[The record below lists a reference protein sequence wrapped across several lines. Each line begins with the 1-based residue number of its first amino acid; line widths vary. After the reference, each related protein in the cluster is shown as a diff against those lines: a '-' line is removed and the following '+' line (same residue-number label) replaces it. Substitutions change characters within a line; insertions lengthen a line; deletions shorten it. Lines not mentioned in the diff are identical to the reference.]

1 MLFCKVILLN
11 NSQSFSNQTDNSLT
25 YSIPDELS
33 ENIAVGFFVFV
44 PLLDKVL
51 TALVIEILEDV
62 QAEFKIKEIIDLI
75 DPKIHLNRDLI
86 EIIKYTGDYYATA
99 YSQVLSTVI
108 NTANIPN
115 AEKEIYYLNL
125 NIEETQK
132 KSKAKDERESLD
144 LRLGNLTDSVTLDV
158 LEKLKN
164 CRGQKAKFNRLKA
177 LCKIPTKKLNQ
188 ALAKLQSQSLL
199 EIKYHYNFKTEAPQ
213 RNYLDKFEDYD
224 FNKKQDEI
232 CQHSINHLS
241 AEQAAAYQCIKE
253 NSNKKI
259 NPTKKFLIHGI
270 TGSGKT
276 EIYFELIQDT
286 LKKQQS
292 AIILV
297 PEISLAP
304 QLIDRLKQR
313 FPDQEILIWHSALD
327 EQERL
332 YSFMKLMTEESVIV
346 VGARS
351 AIFSPVTNLSLI
363 IMDEEHENSYKQDQ
377 PAPRYHTRNIAE
389 KRAELNNA
397 LLVLGSATPCV
408 ESYQKAACG
417 NPDPRNIFT
426 DTQKNGGVAK
436 RTSSRL
442 RRTNDRSALG
452 VHEDHEDD
460 ENAEIGVS
468 LHAQQT
474 SSNWMLLHL
483 KKRYNQSPL
492 PSVEIVDMKEEFN
505 LGNKSIFSKKLRE
518 LMEDRLNKGEA
529 TILFLNKRGNSSHV
543 FCRNCGYIYKCS
555 HCDSKMVYH
564 SDKHILICHLCNH
577 SEKHPDSCPA
587 CGSSSIKYF
596 GLGTQKLE
604 EEVRKAFPT
613 AKVARLDS
621 DTTKKKNYHL
631 EVFQKFK
638 NQEINILIG
647 TQMIAKGLDNPLVTC
662 VGVIAADSC
671 FTQLDYQAEE
681 KGFQLLTQV
690 SGRAGRK
697 DREGKVI
704 FQSYLNNRPS
714 LLLAQEQDY
723 EKFYAEEIKLREEF
737 NYPPFSKLI
746 RFISSSEDE
755 VLAINNI
762 NKFHELI
769 YDYFTETIKETAAP
783 LQLLGPSQCQITK
796 INKQYRYHLLCKIA
810 LNRAD
815 IESNLKSLFL
825 NHKALHRT
833 RLVIDI
839 DSCSLF

>member
-25 YSIPDELS
+25 YSVPDELS
-33 ENIAVGFFVFV
+33 KNIAVGFFVFV

-75 DPKIHLNRDLI
+75 DPKIHLNKDLI

-125 NIEETQK
+125 NTEETQK
-132 KSKAKDERESLD
+132 KSKTKDIASESLD
-144 LRLGNLTDSVTLDV
+144 LRLSNLTDSVTLDV

-188 ALAKLQSQSLL
+188 VLAKLQSSSLI
-199 EIKYHYNFKTEAPQ
+199 EIKYHYNLKLEASQ
-213 RNYLDKFEDYD
+213 RNYLEKFEDYD
-224 FNKKQDEI
+224 FNEKQDGI
-232 CQHSINHLS
+232 CEQSINCLS
-241 AEQAAAYQCIKE
+241 AEQETAYQLIKE
-253 NSNKKI
+253 NSIKEV
-259 NPTKKFLIHGI
+259 NPIKNFLIHGI

-286 LKKQQS
+286 LERKES

-313 FPDQEILIWHSALD
+313 FPNQEILIWHSALD

-397 LLVLGSATPCV
+397 LLILGSATPCV
-408 ESYQKAACG
+408 ESYQRAAYSRNNPKG
-417 NPDPRNIFT
+417 N
-426 DTQKNGGVAK
+426 K
-436 RTSSRL
+436 
-442 RRTNDRSALG
+442 
-452 VHEDHEDD
+452 
-460 ENAEIGVS
+460 NAENGVMQPS
-468 LHAQQT
+468 LESPA
-474 SSNWMLLHL
+474 WMLLHL
-483 KKRYNQSPL
+483 RQRYNQSPL
-492 PSVEIVDMKEEFN
+492 PEVEIVDMKEEFN

-587 CGSSSIKYF
+587 CASGSIKYF

-613 AKVARLDS
+613 AKIARLDS

>member
-115 AEKEIYYLNL
+115 AEKEIYYLHL
-125 NIEETQK
+125 ETEETQK
-132 KSKAKDERESLD
+132 KSKTKDGTVAGESLD
-144 LRLGNLTDSVTLDV
+144 LRLRNLTDSITLDV

-164 CRGQKAKFNRLKA
+164 CRGQKAKFNRLQA
-177 LCKIPTKKLNQ
+177 VCKIPTKKLNQ
-188 ALAKLQSQSLL
+188 ALAKLQSSSLI
-199 EIKYHYNFKTEAPQ
+199 EIKYHYNLKLEASQ
-213 RNYLDKFEDYD
+213 RNYLEKFEDYD
-224 FNKKQDEI
+224 FNEKQDGI
-232 CQHSINHLS
+232 CQKSTSRLS
-241 AEQAAAYQCIKE
+241 AEQETAYQHIKE
-253 NSNKKI
+253 NSIKKV
-259 NPTKKFLIHGI
+259 NPIKNFLIHGI

-286 LKKQQS
+286 LERKES
-292 AIILV
+292 AIVLV

-313 FPDQEILIWHSALD
+313 FPNQEILIWHSALD

-389 KRAELNNA
+389 KRAELNHA
-397 LLVLGSATPCV
+397 LLILGSATPCI
-408 ESYQKAACG
+408 ESYQKAASG
-417 NPDPRNIFT
+417 
-426 DTQKNGGVAK
+426 K
-436 RTSSRL
+436 
-442 RRTNDRSALG
+442 TN
-452 VHEDHEDD
+452 D
-460 ENAEIGVS
+460 ENAGIEAREQCHIES
-468 LHAQQT
+468 PA
-474 SSNWMLLHL
+474 WMLLHL
-483 KKRYNQSPL
+483 RQRYNQSPL
-492 PSVEIVDMKEEFN
+492 PQVEIVDMKQEFN

-587 CGSSSIKYF
+587 CASGSIKYF

-810 LNRAD
+810 LTRAD

>member
-51 TALVIEILEDV
+51 TALVIEILDEV

-115 AEKEIYYLNL
+115 AEKEIYYLKL
-125 NIEETQK
+125 NTEETQK
-132 KSKAKDERESLD
+132 KSKTKDERESLD
-144 LRLGNLTDSVTLDV
+144 LRLRNLTDSVTLDV

-188 ALAKLQSQSLL
+188 ALAKLQSQSLI
-199 EIKYHYNFKTEAPQ
+199 EIKYHYNLKLEASQ
-213 RNYLDKFEDYD
+213 RNYLEKFEDYD
-224 FNKKQDEI
+224 FNEKQDGI
-232 CQHSINHLS
+232 CEQLTNRLS
-241 AEQAAAYQCIKE
+241 AEQETAYQHIKE
-253 NSNKKI
+253 NSIKKV
-259 NPTKKFLIHGI
+259 NPIKNFLIHGI

-286 LKKQQS
+286 LEKKES

-304 QLIDRLKQR
+304 QLIDRLKKR
-313 FPDQEILIWHSALD
+313 FPNQEILIWHSALD

-397 LLVLGSATPCV
+397 LLILGSATPCV
-408 ESYQKAACG
+408 ESYQKAACN
-417 NPDPRNIFT
+417 NPNSRN
-426 DTQKNGGVAK
+426 
-436 RTSSRL
+436 
-442 RRTNDRSALG
+442 
-452 VHEDHEDD
+452 D
-460 ENAEIGVS
+460 ENAENEVIQPS
-468 LHAQQT
+468 IESQK
-474 SSNWMLLHL
+474 WMLLHL
-483 KKRYNQSPL
+483 RKRYNQSPL
-492 PSVEIVDMKEEFN
+492 PKVEIVDMKEEFN
-505 LGNKSIFSKKLRE
+505 LGNKSIFSKKLRA

-613 AKVARLDS
+613 AKIARLDS

-769 YDYFTETIKETAAP
+769 YDYFTETIKEAAAP

>member
-33 ENIAVGFFVFV
+33 KNITIGIFVFV

-75 DPKIHLNRDLI
+75 DPKIHLNADLI

-115 AEKEIYYLNL
+115 AEKEIYFLKSK
-125 NIEETQK
+125 IEEGTTTYPVN
-132 KSKAKDERESLD
+132 SKLENLPD
-144 LRLGNLTDSVTLDV
+144 LTLDV

-188 ALAKLQSQSLL
+188 ALAKLQSSSLI
-199 EIKYHYNFKTEAPQ
+199 EIKYHYNLKLEASQ
-213 RNYLDKFEDYD
+213 RNYLEKFEDYD
-224 FNKKQDEI
+224 FHEKQDGI
-232 CQHSINHLS
+232 CEQLIKRLS
-241 AEQAAAYQCIKE
+241 AEQETVYQHIKE
-253 NSNKKI
+253 NSDKKV
-259 NPTKKFLIHGI
+259 NPTKNFLLHGI

-286 LKKQQS
+286 LERKES
-292 AIILV
+292 AILLV

-313 FPDQEILIWHSALD
+313 FPNQEILIWHSALD

-397 LLVLGSATPCV
+397 LLILGSATPCV
-408 ESYQKAACG
+408 ESYKKASCDKI
-417 NPDPRNIFT
+417 NSRNGFT
-426 DTQKNGGVAK
+426 GTKNK
-436 RTSSRL
+436 DSHQSS
-442 RRTNDRSALG
+442 A
-452 VHEDHEDD
+452 
-460 ENAEIGVS
+460 
-468 LHAQQT
+468 
-474 SSNWMLLHL
+474 WMLLHL
-483 KKRYNQSPL
+483 RNRYNQNPL
-492 PSVEIVDMKEEFN
+492 PKVEIVDMKEEFN

-587 CGSSSIKYF
+587 CASGSIKYF

-613 AKVARLDS
+613 AKIARLDS

-638 NQEINILIG
+638 NQEINVLIG
-647 TQMIAKGLDNPLVTC
+647 TQMVAKGLDNPLVTC

-723 EKFYAEEIKLREEF
+723 EKFYTEEIKLREEF

-769 YDYFTETIKETAAP
+769 YDHFIETIKENTAP

-815 IESNLKSLFL
+815 IENDLKSLFL

>member
-33 ENIAVGFFVFV
+33 KVITVGIFVFV

-62 QAEFKIKEIIDLI
+62 QAEFKIKEIIDSI
-75 DPKIHLNRDLI
+75 DPKIHLNADLI

-115 AEKEIYYLNL
+115 AEKEIYFLKSK
-125 NIEETQK
+125 IEEGTTTYPVN
-132 KSKAKDERESLD
+132 SKLENLPD
-144 LRLGNLTDSVTLDV
+144 LTLDV

-177 LCKIPTKKLNQ
+177 LCKIPTKKINQ
-188 ALAKLQSQSLL
+188 ALAKLQSSSLI
-199 EIKYHYNFKTEAPQ
+199 EVKYHYNFKAEAPQ

-224 FNKKQDEI
+224 FNEKRDGICKQLT
-232 CQHSINHLS
+232 NRLS
-241 AEQAAAYQCIKE
+241 AEQETAYQCIKE
-253 NSNKKI
+253 NSNKKV
-259 NPTKKFLIHGI
+259 NPTKNFLIHGI

-286 LKKQQS
+286 LEKKES

-332 YSFMKLMTEESVIV
+332 YSFMKLMTEVSVIV

-397 LLVLGSATPCV
+397 LLILGSATPCV

-417 NPDPRNIFT
+417 KTNSRDNFT
-426 DTQKNGGVAK
+426 DTNNRGNHQ
-436 RTSSRL
+436 
-442 RRTNDRSALG
+442 SA
-452 VHEDHEDD
+452 E
-460 ENAEIGVS
+460 
-468 LHAQQT
+468 
-474 SSNWMLLHL
+474 WMLLHL
-483 KKRYNQSPL
+483 RKRYNQSPL
-492 PSVEIVDMKEEFN
+492 PGVEIVDMKEEFN

-587 CGSSSIKYF
+587 CASGSIKYF

-604 EEVRKAFPT
+604 EEVRKAFPA

-762 NKFHELI
+762 NKFHERI
-769 YDYFTETIKETAAP
+769 YDYFTETIKEAAAP

-815 IESNLKSLFL
+815 IESSLKSLFL

>member
-33 ENIAVGFFVFV
+33 KNITIGIFVFV

-75 DPKIHLNRDLI
+75 DPKIHLNTDLI

-115 AEKEIYYLNL
+115 AEKEIYFLKSK
-125 NIEETQK
+125 IEEGTTTYPVN
-132 KSKAKDERESLD
+132 SKLENLPD
-144 LRLGNLTDSVTLDV
+144 LTLDV

-188 ALAKLQSQSLL
+188 ALAKLQSSSLI
-199 EIKYHYNFKTEAPQ
+199 EIKYHYNLKLEASQ
-213 RNYLDKFEDYD
+213 RNYLEKFEDYD
-224 FNKKQDEI
+224 FNEKQDGI
-232 CQHSINHLS
+232 CEQLIKRLS
-241 AEQAAAYQCIKE
+241 AEQETVYQHIKE
-253 NSNKKI
+253 NSDKKV
-259 NPTKKFLIHGI
+259 NPTKNFLLHGI

-286 LKKQQS
+286 LERKES
-292 AIILV
+292 AILLV

-313 FPDQEILIWHSALD
+313 FPNQEILIWHSALD

-397 LLVLGSATPCV
+397 LLILGSATPCV
-408 ESYQKAACG
+408 ESYKKASCDKINSRKG
-417 NPDPRNIFT
+417 FT
-426 DTQKNGGVAK
+426 DTKNK
-436 RTSSRL
+436 DSHQSS
-442 RRTNDRSALG
+442 A
-452 VHEDHEDD
+452 
-460 ENAEIGVS
+460 
-468 LHAQQT
+468 
-474 SSNWMLLHL
+474 WMLLHL
-483 KKRYNQSPL
+483 RNRYNQNPL
-492 PSVEIVDMKEEFN
+492 PKVEIVDMKEEFN

-587 CGSSSIKYF
+587 CASGSIKYF

-613 AKVARLDS
+613 AKIARLDS

-638 NQEINILIG
+638 NQEINVLIG
-647 TQMIAKGLDNPLVTC
+647 TQMVAKGLDNPLVTC

-723 EKFYAEEIKLREEF
+723 EKFYTEEIKLREEF

-769 YDYFTETIKETAAP
+769 YDHFIEIIKENTAP

-815 IESNLKSLFL
+815 IENDLKSLFL

>member
-115 AEKEIYYLNL
+115 AEKEIYFLKPK
-125 NIEETQK
+125 IEEEATTDPID
-132 KSKAKDERESLD
+132 SKLKNLPD
-144 LRLGNLTDSVTLDV
+144 LILDV

-188 ALAKLQSQSLL
+188 VLAKLQSSSLI
-199 EIKYHYNFKTEAPQ
+199 EIKYHYNLKLEASQ
-213 RNYLDKFEDYD
+213 RNYLEKFEDYD
-224 FNKKQDEI
+224 FNEKQDGI
-232 CQHSINHLS
+232 CEQSIKRLS
-241 AEQAAAYQCIKE
+241 AEQETVYQRIKE
-253 NSNKKI
+253 NIDKKV
-259 NPTKKFLIHGI
+259 NPTKNFLIHGI

-286 LKKQQS
+286 LERKES
-292 AIILV
+292 AILLV

-332 YSFMKLMTEESVIV
+332 YSFMKLMTEKSVIV

-351 AIFSPVTNLSLI
+351 AIFSPVTNLTLI

-397 LLVLGSATPCV
+397 LLILGSATPCV
-408 ESYQKAACG
+408 ESYKKASCDKI
-417 NPDPRNIFT
+417 NSRDSFT
-426 DTQKNGGVAK
+426 DTKNK
-436 RTSSRL
+436 DSHQSSP
-442 RRTNDRSALG
+442 
-452 VHEDHEDD
+452 
-460 ENAEIGVS
+460 
-468 LHAQQT
+468 
-474 SSNWMLLHL
+474 WMLLHL
-483 KKRYNQSPL
+483 RKRYNQNPL
-492 PSVEIVDMKEEFN
+492 PKVEIVDMKEEFN

-587 CGSSSIKYF
+587 CASGSIKYF

-613 AKVARLDS
+613 AKIARLDS

-769 YDYFTETIKETAAP
+769 YDYFTQTTTGTATP

-810 LNRAD
+810 LNRVD

>member
-125 NIEETQK
+125 STEETQK
-132 KSKAKDERESLD
+132 KSKTKDIASESLD
-144 LRLGNLTDSVTLDV
+144 LRLSNLTDSVTLDV

-164 CRGQKAKFNRLKA
+164 CRGQKAKFNRLQA
-177 LCKIPTKKLNQ
+177 VCKIPTKKLNQ
-188 ALAKLQSQSLL
+188 ALAKLQSQSLI
-199 EIKYHYNFKTEAPQ
+199 EIKYHYNLKLEASR
-213 RNYLDKFEDYD
+213 RNYLEKFEDYD
-224 FNKKQDEI
+224 FNGKQDGI
-232 CQHSINHLS
+232 CEQLTNRLS
-241 AEQAAAYQCIKE
+241 VEQETAYQHIKE
-253 NSNKKI
+253 NSIKKI
-259 NPTKKFLIHGI
+259 NPIKNFLIHGI

-286 LKKQQS
+286 LERKES

-397 LLVLGSATPCV
+397 LLILGSATPCV
-408 ESYQKAACG
+408 ESYQKAACRKT
-417 NPDPRNIFT
+417 NSRNDFT
-426 DTQKNGGVAK
+426 NTKNKDSHQSPA
-436 RTSSRL
+436 
-442 RRTNDRSALG
+442 
-452 VHEDHEDD
+452 
-460 ENAEIGVS
+460 
-468 LHAQQT
+468 
-474 SSNWMLLHL
+474 WMLLHL
-483 KKRYNQSPL
+483 RKRYNQSPL
-492 PSVEIVDMKEEFN
+492 PGVEIVDMKEEFN
-505 LGNKSIFSKKLRE
+505 LGNKSIFSKKLRA

-587 CGSSSIKYF
+587 CASGSIKYF

>member
-25 YSIPDELS
+25 YSVPDELS
-33 ENIAVGFFVFV
+33 KNIAVGFFVFV

-125 NIEETQK
+125 ITEETQK
-132 KSKAKDERESLD
+132 KSKTKDIASESLD
-144 LRLGNLTDSVTLDV
+144 LRLSNLTDSVTLDV

-177 LCKIPTKKLNQ
+177 VCKIPTKKLNQ
-188 ALAKLQSQSLL
+188 ALAKLQSSSLI
-199 EIKYHYNFKTEAPQ
+199 EVKYHYNLKLEASQ
-213 RNYLDKFEDYD
+213 KNYLEKFEDYD
-224 FNKKQDEI
+224 FNEKQDGISE
-232 CQHSINHLS
+232 QSIKRLS
-241 AEQAAAYQCIKE
+241 AEQETAYQCIKE
-253 NSNKKI
+253 NSDKEV

-286 LKKQQS
+286 LKKEES

-313 FPDQEILIWHSALD
+313 FPTQEILIWHSALD

-332 YSFMKLMTEESVIV
+332 YSFMKLMTEGSVIV

-397 LLVLGSATPCV
+397 LLILGSATPCI
-408 ESYQKAACG
+408 ESYQKAASG
-417 NPDPRNIFT
+417 
-426 DTQKNGGVAK
+426 K
-436 RTSSRL
+436 
-442 RRTNDRSALG
+442 TN
-452 VHEDHEDD
+452 D
-460 ENAEIGVS
+460 ENAGIEAREQCHIES
-468 LHAQQT
+468 PA
-474 SSNWMLLHL
+474 WMLLHL
-483 KKRYNQSPL
+483 RQRYNQSPL
-492 PSVEIVDMKEEFN
+492 PQVEIVDMKEEFN

-587 CGSSSIKYF
+587 CASGSIKYF

-613 AKVARLDS
+613 AKIARLDS

-769 YDYFTETIKETAAP
+769 YDHFIEKIKETAAP

-796 INKQYRYHLLCKIA
+796 INKQYRYHLLCKIS

-815 IESNLKSLFL
+815 IESDLKSLFL

>member
-33 ENIAVGFFVFV
+33 KVIRVGIFVFV

-62 QAEFKIKEIIDLI
+62 QAEFKIKEIIDSI
-75 DPKIHLNRDLI
+75 DPKIHLNADLI

-125 NIEETQK
+125 NTEETQK
-132 KSKAKDERESLD
+132 KSKTKDIASESLD
-144 LRLGNLTDSVTLDV
+144 LRLRNLTDSVTLDV

-177 LCKIPTKKLNQ
+177 LCKIPTKKINQ
-188 ALAKLQSQSLL
+188 ALAKLQSSSLI
-199 EIKYHYNFKTEAPQ
+199 EIKYYYNFKAEAPQ

-224 FNKKQDEI
+224 FNEKRDGISQ
-232 CQHSINHLS
+232 QLINRLS
-241 AEQAAAYQCIKE
+241 AEQETAYQLIKE
-253 NSNKKI
+253 NSLKEV
-259 NPTKKFLIHGI
+259 NPIKNFLIHGI

-286 LKKQQS
+286 LEKKES

-313 FPDQEILIWHSALD
+313 FPNQEILIWHSAID

-332 YSFMKLMTEESVIV
+332 YSFTKLMTEESVIV

-397 LLVLGSATPCV
+397 LLILGSATPCV
-408 ESYQKAACG
+408 ESYQKAACD
-417 NPDPRNIFT
+417 NPNSRN
-426 DTQKNGGVAK
+426 
-436 RTSSRL
+436 
-442 RRTNDRSALG
+442 
-452 VHEDHEDD
+452 D
-460 ENAEIGVS
+460 ENAENEVIQPS
-468 LHAQQT
+468 IESQK
-474 SSNWMLLHL
+474 WMLLHL
-483 KKRYNQSPL
+483 RKRYNQSPL
-492 PSVEIVDMKEEFN
+492 PGVEIVDMKEEFN

-555 HCDSKMVYH
+555 YCDSKMVYH

-769 YDYFTETIKETAAP
+769 YDYFTETIKEAAAP

>member
-51 TALVIEILEDV
+51 TALVIEILDEV

-115 AEKEIYYLNL
+115 AEKEIYYLHL
-125 NIEETQK
+125 EREETQK
-132 KSKAKDERESLD
+132 KSKAKDGTVAGESLD
-144 LRLGNLTDSVTLDV
+144 LRLRNLTDSLALEV

-164 CRGQKAKFNRLKA
+164 CRGQKAKFNRLQA
-177 LCKIPTKKLNQ
+177 VCKIPTKKLNQ
-188 ALAKLQSQSLL
+188 ALAKLQSSSLI
-199 EIKYHYNFKTEAPQ
+199 EIKYHYNLKLEASQ
-213 RNYLDKFEDYD
+213 RNYLEKFEDYD
-224 FNKKQDEI
+224 FNEKQDGI
-232 CQHSINHLS
+232 CEQSTNRLS
-241 AEQAAAYQCIKE
+241 AEQGAAYQLIKE
-253 NSNKKI
+253 NSIKKV
-259 NPTKKFLIHGI
+259 NPIKNFLIHGI

-286 LKKQQS
+286 LEKKES

-304 QLIDRLKQR
+304 QLIDRLKKR

-397 LLVLGSATPCV
+397 LLILGSATPCV
-408 ESYQKAACG
+408 ESYQKAACD
-417 NPDPRNIFT
+417 NPNSRN
-426 DTQKNGGVAK
+426 
-436 RTSSRL
+436 
-442 RRTNDRSALG
+442 
-452 VHEDHEDD
+452 D
-460 ENAEIGVS
+460 ENAENEVIQPS
-468 LHAQQT
+468 IESQK
-474 SSNWMLLHL
+474 WMLLHL
-483 KKRYNQSPL
+483 RKRYNQSPL

-505 LGNKSIFSKKLRE
+505 LGNKSIFSKKLRA

-587 CGSSSIKYF
+587 CASSSIKYF

-769 YDYFTETIKETAAP
+769 YDYFTETINETAAP

>member
-51 TALVIEILEDV
+51 TALVIEILDEV

-115 AEKEIYYLNL
+115 AEKEIYYLHL
-125 NIEETQK
+125 EREETQK
-132 KSKAKDERESLD
+132 KSKAKDGTVAGESLD
-144 LRLGNLTDSVTLDV
+144 LRLRNLTDSLALEV

-164 CRGQKAKFNRLKA
+164 CRGQKAKFNRLQA
-177 LCKIPTKKLNQ
+177 VCKIPTKKLNQ
-188 ALAKLQSQSLL
+188 ALAKLQSSSLI
-199 EIKYHYNFKTEAPQ
+199 EIKYHYNLKLEASQ
-213 RNYLDKFEDYD
+213 RNYLEKFEDYD
-224 FNKKQDEI
+224 FNEKQDGI
-232 CQHSINHLS
+232 CEQLTNRLS
-241 AEQAAAYQCIKE
+241 AEQETAYQHIKE
-253 NSNKKI
+253 NSIKKV
-259 NPTKKFLIHGI
+259 NPIKNFLIHGI

-286 LKKQQS
+286 LEKKES

-397 LLVLGSATPCV
+397 LLILGSATPCV
-408 ESYQKAACG
+408 ESYQKAACD
-417 NPDPRNIFT
+417 NPNSRN
-426 DTQKNGGVAK
+426 
-436 RTSSRL
+436 
-442 RRTNDRSALG
+442 
-452 VHEDHEDD
+452 D
-460 ENAEIGVS
+460 ENAENEVIQPS
-468 LHAQQT
+468 IESQK
-474 SSNWMLLHL
+474 WMLLHL
-483 KKRYNQSPL
+483 RKRYNQSPL

-587 CGSSSIKYF
+587 CASSSIKYF

-769 YDYFTETIKETAAP
+769 YDYFTETIKEAAAP

>member
-33 ENIAVGFFVFV
+33 KDIKVGFFVFV

-51 TALVIEILEDV
+51 TALVIEILEEV

-75 DPKIHLNRDLI
+75 DPKIHLNVDLI
-86 EIIKYTGDYYATA
+86 KIIKYTGDYYATA

-108 NTANIPN
+108 NTANIPS
-115 AEKEIYYLNL
+115 AEKEIHFL
-125 NIEETQK
+125 
-132 KSKAKDERESLD
+132 KSATEITKEDEDNKIPDPSL
-144 LRLGNLTDSVTLDV
+144 LDV
-158 LEKLKN
+158 LEKIKN

-188 ALAKLQSQSLL
+188 ILAKLQSKSLI
-199 EIKYHYNFKTEAPQ
+199 EIKYHYNFKAEASQ
-213 RNYLDKFEDYD
+213 RNYLEKFEDYD
-224 FNKKQDEI
+224 FKESNI
-232 CQHSINHLS
+232 SSTLNRLS
-241 AEQAAAYQCIKE
+241 AEQRSAYQYIRE
-253 NSNKKI
+253 NSDKKVAPI
-259 NPTKKFLIHGI
+259 KNFLIHGI

-286 LKKQQS
+286 LSKKES

-332 YSFMKLMTEESVIV
+332 YSFMKLMTEKSVIV

-377 PAPRYHTRNIAE
+377 PAPRYHTRKIAE

-397 LLVLGSATPCV
+397 LLILGSATPSV

-417 NPDPRNIFT
+417 KTNSRNNST
-426 DTQKNGGVAK
+426 DTNNKGNHQ
-436 RTSSRL
+436 
-442 RRTNDRSALG
+442 SA
-452 VHEDHEDD
+452 E
-460 ENAEIGVS
+460 
-468 LHAQQT
+468 
-474 SSNWMLLHL
+474 WMLLHL
-483 KKRYNQSPL
+483 RKRYNQSPL
-492 PSVEIVDMKEEFN
+492 PSVDIVDMKEEFK

-518 LMEDRLNKGEA
+518 LMENRLGKGEA
-529 TILFLNKRGNSSHV
+529 IILFLNKRGNSSHV

-555 HCDSKMVYH
+555 HCDSRMVYH

-604 EEVRKAFPT
+604 EEVRKVFPT

-769 YDYFTETIKETAAP
+769 YDYFTETIKEAAAAP

-815 IESNLKSLFL
+815 IESDLKSLFL

>member
-33 ENIAVGFFVFV
+33 KVIRVGIFAFV

-51 TALVIEILEDV
+51 TALVIEILENV

-75 DPKIHLNRDLI
+75 DPKIHLNKDLI

-108 NTANIPN
+108 STANIPN

-125 NIEETQK
+125 STEETQK
-132 KSKAKDERESLD
+132 KSKTKDIPSESLD
-144 LRLGNLTDSVTLDV
+144 WRLRNLTDSVTLDV

-188 ALAKLQSQSLL
+188 ALAKLQSSSLI
-199 EIKYHYNFKTEAPQ
+199 EIKYHYNLKLEAPQ
-213 RNYLDKFEDYD
+213 RNYLEKFDDYD
-224 FNKKQDEI
+224 FNEKQDGI
-232 CQHSINHLS
+232 CEQLTNRLS
-241 AEQAAAYQCIKE
+241 AEQETAYQHIKE
-253 NSNKKI
+253 NSIKKV
-259 NPTKKFLIHGI
+259 NPIKNFLIHGI

-286 LKKQQS
+286 LEREES
-292 AIILV
+292 AIVLV

-351 AIFSPVTNLSLI
+351 AIFSPVTNLTLI

-397 LLVLGSATPCV
+397 LLILGSATPCV
-408 ESYQKAACG
+408 ESYQKAASSKT
-417 NPDPRNIFT
+417 NSRNDFT
-426 DTQKNGGVAK
+426 NTKNK
-436 RTSSRL
+436 DSHQSS
-442 RRTNDRSALG
+442 A
-452 VHEDHEDD
+452 
-460 ENAEIGVS
+460 
-468 LHAQQT
+468 
-474 SSNWMLLHL
+474 WMLLHL
-483 KKRYNQSPL
+483 RKRYNQSPL
-492 PSVEIVDMKEEFN
+492 PKVEIVDMKEEFN

-564 SDKHILICHLCNH
+564 SDKDILICHLCNH

-604 EEVRKAFPT
+604 EEVRKAFPS

-714 LLLAQEQDY
+714 LLLAQGQDY

-769 YDYFTETIKETAAP
+769 YDYFTETIKEEAAP

>member
-115 AEKEIYYLNL
+115 AEKEIYFLKSK
-125 NIEETQK
+125 IEEGATTYPVN
-132 KSKAKDERESLD
+132 SKLENLPD
-144 LRLGNLTDSVTLDV
+144 LTLDV

-188 ALAKLQSQSLL
+188 VLAKLQSSSLI
-199 EIKYHYNFKTEAPQ
+199 EIKYHYNLKLEAPQ
-213 RNYLDKFEDYD
+213 RNYLEKFEDYD
-224 FNKKQDEI
+224 FNEKPDGI
-232 CQHSINHLS
+232 CQELTNRLS
-241 AEQAAAYQCIKE
+241 AEQETAYQHIKE
-253 NSNKKI
+253 NSAKEV
-259 NPTKKFLIHGI
+259 NPVKNFLIHGI

-286 LKKQQS
+286 LERKES

-332 YSFMKLMTEESVIV
+332 YSFMKLMTEKSVIV

-351 AIFSPVTNLSLI
+351 AIFSPVTNLTLI

-397 LLVLGSATPCV
+397 LLILGSATPCV
-408 ESYQKAACG
+408 ESYKKASCDKI
-417 NPDPRNIFT
+417 NSRDSFT
-426 DTQKNGGVAK
+426 DTKNK
-436 RTSSRL
+436 DSHQSSP
-442 RRTNDRSALG
+442 
-452 VHEDHEDD
+452 
-460 ENAEIGVS
+460 
-468 LHAQQT
+468 
-474 SSNWMLLHL
+474 WMLLHL
-483 KKRYNQSPL
+483 RKRYNQNPL
-492 PSVEIVDMKEEFN
+492 PKVEIVDMKEEFN

-587 CGSSSIKYF
+587 CGSGSIKYF